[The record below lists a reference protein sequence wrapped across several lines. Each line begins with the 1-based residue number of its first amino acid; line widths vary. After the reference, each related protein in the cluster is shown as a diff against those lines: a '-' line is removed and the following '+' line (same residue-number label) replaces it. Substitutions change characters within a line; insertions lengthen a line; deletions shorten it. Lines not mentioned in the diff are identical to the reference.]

1 MNGYQCKAIAEQ
13 NPKYNDCN
21 QYHGK
26 QTNLVGR
33 YRKNIA
39 DKVLIVFCEAGAA
52 ERSNEYAQSNGGAG
66 KDTNQC
72 IGGMIA
78 AASYKR
84 KE

>member
-1 MNGYQCKAIAEQ
+1 MNGDQCKAITKQ

-21 QYHGK
+21 QYQGK
-26 QTNLVGR
+26 QTDLTGR
-33 YRKNIA
+33 YRQNIA
-39 DKVLIVFCEAGAA
+39 DKILVVFREAGAA

-66 KDTNQC
+66 KDTNQR